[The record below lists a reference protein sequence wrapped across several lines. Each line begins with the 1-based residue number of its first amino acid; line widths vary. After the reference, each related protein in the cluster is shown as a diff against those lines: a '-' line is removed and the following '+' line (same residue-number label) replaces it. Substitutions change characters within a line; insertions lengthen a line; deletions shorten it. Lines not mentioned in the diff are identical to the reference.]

1 VTPTHP
7 EVTVEKMVP
16 GAYGLAR
23 LDGRIL
29 LLRGAIPG
37 ERVRVRLDRRG
48 KGGVQFGEVVD
59 VLSASPDRVTPTS
72 DPRCGGLALAHVAE
86 ARQLALKQD
95 ILADALHRIAR
106 LGAVPPIA
114 AVASPFE
121 GWRLRARLH
130 VHRGRLGF
138 YREGTHEVCTPPA
151 SQLPDSLRQAAESTL
166 ASMDEAWRTEVAEV
180 VVAEDVAGTRRA
192 VHLVLRRP
200 LGRVAWPD
208 GVVPGDVAGVS
219 VGWRGEGGPTTVAGD
234 AALTATLV
242 SLGAPVGDAA
252 GALSWHPAAFFQ
264 ANRFIVPALVA
275 RVLDAVGGRPAVDLF
290 AGVGLFGV
298 CAAAAGSPS
307 VLCVEGD
314 ALAATW
320 LRRNADA
327 LQATGNEAVT
337 VREGA
342 VEDVLADVSD
352 DLDRRVVIV
361 DPPRTGL
368 PPDACARL
376 AAARP
381 PTLVYVSCDPPTLAR
396 DLRRFLEAGYRLRSV
411 ELFDMFPQT
420 AHLET
425 LAILDPPSAA

>member
-1 VTPTHP
+1 MTATQV

-16 GAYGLAR
+16 GAFGLAR
-23 LDGRIL
+23 LDGRIV

-37 ERVRVRLDRRG
+37 ERVRARLDRSG

-59 VLSASPDRVTPTS
+59 VLAASPDRVTPTS

-130 VHRGRLGF
+130 VDRGRLGF
-138 YREGTHEVCTPPA
+138 YREGTHEVCAPPP
-151 SQLPDSLRQAAESTL
+151 SQLPDSVRQAAEAAL
-166 ASMDEAWRTEVAEV
+166 AAMDGDWRSEVAEV
-180 VVAEDVAGTRRA
+180 VVAEDLAGTGRA

-200 LGRVAWPD
+200 IGRVVWPD
-208 GVVPGDVAGVS
+208 GTLPDGVAGVS

-234 AALTATLV
+234 PALAATLA
-242 SLGAPVGDAA
+242 SLGAPVADADST
-252 GALSWHPAAFFQ
+252 LSWHPAAFFQ

-275 RVLDAVGGRPAVDLF
+275 RVLDAVAKRPAVDLF
-290 AGVGLFGV
+290 AGVGLFGA

-327 LQATGNEAVT
+327 LHACGNDAMT

-342 VEDVLADVSD
+342 VEDVLADVAD

-368 PPDACARL
+368 PPEACARL

-381 PTLVYVSCDPPTLAR
+381 LALVYVSCDPPTLAR